1 MSCDAKD
8 RGFEVHD
15 VFLKLAQID
24 EEYSKQLLAFQ
35 KEILTILKEK
45 DLSVSEK
52 EQLALYAENA
62 AKKQKRADEEIML
75 FTETPPSFLTRVK

>member
-15 VFLKLAQID
+15 VFLKMIQID

-35 KEILTILKEK
+35 KETLTILKEK

-62 AKKQKRADEEIML
+62 AKKQKRADTEIML
-75 FTETPPSFLTRVK
+75 FTETPPSFLIRVK